1 MKERQLRNSGI
12 EFPFFLIENDMT
24 SSVCQ
29 RSQPRVGE
37 WNKERELARPDVINS
52 PVRQEIDY

>member
-1 MKERQLRNSGI
+1 MS
-12 EFPFFLIENDMT
+12 

-52 PVRQEIDY
+52 PVRRK